1 MFGSNDFTKPIIIKG
16 KVSEFGIIKWSRSI
30 KKIITKKTVKI
41 ISNNVVIVVPY
52 K

>member
-1 MFGSNDFTKPIIIKG
+1 MFGSNDFMKPIIIKG
-16 KVSEFGIIKWSRSI
+16 KVNAFGIIKWSRSI
-30 KKIITKKTVKI
+30 KKIIIKKTVKT